1 MTRMIM
7 TLVIFA
13 SSTCLGFAT
22 QGETHFPINE
32 QHPTIE
38 PGDSTDDDETQSVP
52 PILEKCKK
60 KKK

>member
-1 MTRMIM
+1 MKMIM
-7 TLVIFA
+7 TMIVFA

-22 QGETHFPINE
+22 QGETNFPITE

-38 PGDSTDDDETQSVP
+38 SGDQDPIDETTSVP
-52 PILEKCKK
+52 PVLEKCKK